1 MKREIINTTD
11 APTPIGPYN
20 QAISIGESLYV
31 SGQVAID
38 PATETLISGGA
49 EEQTKL
55 VLSNIASILKAAGLN
70 FSHVVKSSIFIA
82 DMNDFGDINAVY
94 ASKFDPEKAPARET
108 VEVSKLPKDAR
119 VEISMIAVK

>member
-82 DMNDFGDINAVY
+82 DMNDFGGINAVY

>member
-38 PATETLISGGA
+38 PATETLISGDA

-82 DMNDFGDINAVY
+82 DMNDFGGINAVY